1 MSDELCLWEAYF
13 GQGDI
18 SDPQR
23 YENFIIVFGLVL
35 GVMELILACVVTTYL
50 LYQYCKNNKME
61 RLSWI
66 GLLLIAASTFTL
78 AFTIVDLGKWE
89 GNLSNCNYKL
99 NLV

>member
-1 MSDELCLWEAYF
+1 MPDEFCYWSAYF

-18 SDPQR
+18 SDPEK
-23 YENFIIVFGLVL
+23 YENFIIIFGLVL
-35 GVMELILACVVTTYL
+35 GIMELTLACAITTYL
-50 LYQYCKNNKME
+50 LYHYCKNNKME